1 MTILTICGSPARH
14 SRSGAL
20 VAHMS
25 RALVSAGH
33 VVHAVGLRDLPAE
46 DLIGA
51 NVQGPAA
58 RGLRARVEPARGII
72 ISTPVYKAS
81 LSGGLKA
88 LLDLLPEN
96 ALAGKVV
103 LPIATGGSLTH
114 LLALEYALKPVLSAL
129 GARIILGGVYAT
141 DKDLAVLADGE
152 VAIARAI
159 QDRLDLA
166 QRELSA
172 QMSLL
177 QSDSGPAADAAMPA
191 NAIAFPALAGNRL
204 INATGEGAPAR
215 VRSRG

>member
-20 VAHMS
+20 VAHLS

-33 VVHAVGLRDLPAE
+33 DVHAVGLRDLPAE

-51 NVQGPAA
+51 NAQGPAA
-58 RGLRARVEPARGII
+58 RGLRARVERAGGII

-103 LPIATGGSLTH
+103 LPIATGGSPTH

-159 QDRLDLA
+159 QDRLDHAL
-166 QRELSA
+166 REFSA
-172 QMSLL
+172 QLSLL
-177 QSDSGPAADAAMPA
+177 QPDKGVAADAALPA
-191 NAIAFPALAGNRL
+191 NAFAFPAPAGNRVVS
-204 INATGEGAPAR
+204 ATSDAEPPR
-215 VRSRG
+215 VRSGT